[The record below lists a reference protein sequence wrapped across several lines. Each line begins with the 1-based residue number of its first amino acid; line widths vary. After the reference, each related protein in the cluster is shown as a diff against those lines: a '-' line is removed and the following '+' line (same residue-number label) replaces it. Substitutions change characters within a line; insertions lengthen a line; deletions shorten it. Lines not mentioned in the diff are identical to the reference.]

1 MQAPVLPE
9 DVLRLLRDV
18 EGYLVECLQ
27 NENLS
32 NRAREWR
39 DEILYSFRYI
49 KTRYYSEFQ
58 QRGADST
65 DTYLTQDSSD
75 DNQSMSCGPSL
86 VSDDISFTSEFQD
99 DDIEEIVLVGAQELK
114 HVVRQGFLEKKCRD
128 HGFFGAEWQ
137 KRWCVLSKGI
147 FYYYGSEKGKQPKG
161 AFQIK
166 DYTVQIA
173 PYLRKD
179 SKRESCFELISH
191 EKRSYQFTAASPMEA
206 KEWVDQLKFL
216 MKDISSF
223 TIPFDNEEEEEETY
237 DDIDGCDSPNPAPPL
252 HTPINFTNSIEEE
265 EEEDIYEVLPD
276 DDLPTLAT
284 EDFGNS
290 GHRTSVSA
298 IDYANYY
305 QALWNCSGDHTDEL
319 SFQRGDIIY
328 IVSKEYNMYS
338 WWIR

>member
-1 MQAPVLPE
+1 MQAPVLSE

-32 NRAREWR
+32 NRARERR
-39 DEILYSFRYI
+39 DEILLSFRYI
-49 KTRYYSEFQ
+49 KARYHSEFQ

-65 DTYLTQDSSD
+65 DTYPTQDSSD
-75 DNQSMSCGPSL
+75 DNQSMSYGPSL
-86 VSDDISFTSEFQD
+86 ASDDTSFTSEFQD
-99 DDIEEIVLVGAQELK
+99 DDIEEIVLMGAQELK
-114 HVVRQGFLEKKCRD
+114 HIVRQGFLEKKCRD
-128 HGFFGAEWQ
+128 HSFFGSEWQ

-166 DYTVQIA
+166 DYSVQAA
-173 PYLRKD
+173 PHLRKD
-179 SKRESCFELISH
+179 SKRESCFELISYD
-191 EKRSYQFTAASPMEA
+191 KRTYQFTATSPMEA

-223 TIPFDNEEEEEETY
+223 TIPFDNEEEEETY
-237 DDIDGCDSPNPAPPL
+237 DDIDSCDSPNPAPL
-252 HTPINFTNSIEEE
+252 HTHMNEED
-265 EEEDIYEVLPD
+265 EDIYEVLPD
-276 DDLPTLAT
+276 
-284 EDFGNS
+284 
-290 GHRTSVSA
+290 VSA
-298 IDYANYY
+298 VDYANYY
-305 QALWNCSGDHTDEL
+305 QALWDCSGDHADEL

-338 WWIR
+338 WWIGELNGQIGIVPKEYLMAAFEMKEV